1 MPCTEA
7 TPDCAVYRPRNP
19 RASPLY
25 RCVQDHAEELR
36 ESGHIHRRVEEE
48 VLAPVPHRQYV
59 LTVPKVLRGAFH
71 QRHRLG
77 ELCRIVRRL
86 LSEAYQEADPD
97 GQPGFILFVQTF
109 GDLVTFHPHIHAL
122 VTDGVFRP
130 DGVFRVL
137 PPVPAELLEQQLRR
151 AVLGEPGTFVQ
162 WTSAAW
168 RTHGHG
174 CPGWGS

>member
-1 MPCTEA
+1 MLIYGEW
-7 TPDCAVYRPRNP
+7 
-19 RASPLY
+19 
-25 RCVQDHAEELR
+25 
-36 ESGHIHRRVEEE
+36 VEEE

-77 ELCRIVRRL
+77 ELCRIVGRL

-137 PPVPAELLEQQLRR
+137 PPIPAELLEQQLRR